1 MDFAILV
8 VKRNENFIV
17 IYEGDYDS
25 VVRAKESLSTDEN
38 AMVVRIDEATY
49 NDKKQY
55 LEILNEYIESCIA
68 SE

>member
-8 VKRNENFIV
+8 IKRNENFIV

-25 VVRAKESLSTDEN
+25 VVRAKENLDTDEN
-38 AMVVRIDEATY
+38 TIVVRIDKDTY

-55 LEILNEYIESCIA
+55 LEILNEYIESCIVA
-68 SE
+68 E

>member
-8 VKRNENFIV
+8 IKRNENFIV

-25 VVRAKESLSTDEN
+25 VVRAKENIDTDEN
-38 AMVVRIDEATY
+38 TIVVRIDKDTY

-55 LEILNEYIESCIA
+55 LEILNEYIESCIVA
-68 SE
+68 E

>member
-17 IYEGDYDS
+17 IYEGDYGS
-25 VVRAKESLSTDEN
+25 VVRAKENLNTDEN
-38 AMVVRIDEATY
+38 TMVVRIDEATY

-55 LEILNEYIESCIA
+55 LEILNEYIESCIVA
-68 SE
+68 E

>member
-25 VVRAKESLSTDEN
+25 VVRAKENLDTDEN
-38 AMVVRIDEATY
+38 TIVVRIDEATY

-55 LEILNEYIESCIA
+55 LEILNEYIESCIVA
-68 SE
+68 E